1 MTTQSNSLVAAVF
14 QEDLTQQG
22 LAELRQKFPADLVL
36 DMSDEATFKQA
47 RKTKTERNKLLKSIK
62 DKRISFT
69 SEVKAYGDDLESQ
82 VTDIY
87 SVVVEPFEAED
98 KRRKEEAE
106 RLKAEREAL
115 LNAQRA
121 EIANIRG
128 FVTQCQ
134 GQTSQF
140 IADSIE
146 AVDLIETDCFD
157 KELIHEA
164 IETKKEV
171 LGTLQELYNSAKANE
186 AVQAEREELRAKEEA
201 INKQRLIDNRL
212 NELRNS
218 PMAFFNKPSKVI
230 ADRITQLENTNI
242 CANDYGDRLEEA
254 VQAKAQVIQ
263 QLQMMKA
270 QAEQLEAV
278 APVINEPAVQEA
290 TQVSQESK
298 EAIDQAITA
307 PSNQEPLLGNTVKSK
322 ALEQAFL
329 SYEPLDVWPSDQDR
343 FENDDLD
350 RICQKLE
357 QAEDYIAALQNK
369 QAA

>member
-1 MTTQSNSLVAAVF
+1 
-14 QEDLTQQG
+14 
-22 LAELRQKFPADLVL
+22 
-36 DMSDEATFKQA
+36 
-47 RKTKTERNKLLKSIK
+47 
-62 DKRISFT
+62 
-69 SEVKAYGDDLESQ
+69 
-82 VTDIY
+82 
-87 SVVVEPFEAED
+87 
-98 KRRKEEAE
+98 
-106 RLKAEREAL
+106 
-115 LNAQRA
+115 
-121 EIANIRG
+121 
-128 FVTQCQ
+128 
-134 GQTSQF
+134 
-140 IADSIE
+140 
-146 AVDLIETDCFD
+146 
-157 KELIHEA
+157 
-164 IETKKEV
+164 
-171 LGTLQELYNSAKANE
+171 
-186 AVQAEREELRAKEEA
+186 
-201 INKQRLIDNRL
+201 
-212 NELRNS
+212 
-218 PMAFFNKPSKVI
+218 MAFFNKPSKVI

-278 APVINEPAVQEA
+278 APVVNEPIVQEA
-290 TQVSQESK
+290 PQVSQESK

-307 PSNQEPLLGNTVKSK
+307 PSNQEPLLGDTVKSK